1 MLTDAHIA
9 LIVLFVM
16 NTIVSDPAVKSPG
29 GDAGSLGRE
38 REIEH
43 IHFAPT
49 LGTKVSK
56 ARFGHGKRSNVPPM
70 NRNLN
75 APPVLHRR
83 FRLPCPS
90 SGPLVQ

>member
-16 NTIVSDPAVKSPG
+16 NTIVSDPVVKSPG
-29 GDAGSLGRE
+29 GDAGCLGRD
-38 REIEH
+38 RETEH

-49 LGTKVSK
+49 LGTEVSK
-56 ARFGHGKRSNVPPM
+56 ARFGHGKRSYVPPVD
-70 NRNLN
+70 RNLN
-75 APPVLHRR
+75 PTPVLHRR